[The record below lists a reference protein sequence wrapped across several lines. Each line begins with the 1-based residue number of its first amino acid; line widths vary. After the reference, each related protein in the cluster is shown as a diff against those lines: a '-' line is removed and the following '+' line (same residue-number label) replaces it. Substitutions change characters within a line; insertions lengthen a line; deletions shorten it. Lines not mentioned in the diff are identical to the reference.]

1 MPKDEGTVSP
11 VPIEAGYKSRL
22 KKPLEFW
29 HNLGPGLT
37 TGASDDDPSGITT
50 YSQAGAQYGFR
61 FLWMAPFTLPFMAVV
76 QEMCARIGLVTGRG
90 LAANI
95 RKHFP
100 KPVLYACAALLFI
113 ANSFNIGANL
123 GAMAKAAQLL
133 MPSLNFGALVC
144 GFALVSLFFEI
155 FSSYQRYSK
164 YLKWL
169 ALVLF
174 AYIFSSLSVPHLD
187 WDSVIKQTFTV
198 HFEWNREFLI
208 MVCALLGTTISPY
221 LFFWQTSQEVEEEIL
236 AGKTSI
242 AQRVRETSPTDIKKM
257 RTDVWSG
264 MILANIVMF
273 FIMVACGATLFTSGH
288 NTITTA
294 ADAANALRP
303 FAGDTAY
310 LLFAFAII
318 GTGLLSIPVL
328 AGSSSY
334 AISESFGWKEGLY
347 RRLNKAKAFYGII
360 AASTIA
366 GLLMNFVGIDPIKAL
381 IYAAV
386 LNGIIAPIVLFL
398 IVILASNKKIM
409 GEWVNTPVRASLG
422 WIIAIVMTL
431 AGIGAIW
438 ALI

>member
-1 MPKDEGTVSP
+1 MEKQPEEKQSAQGGKAYS
-11 VPIEAGYKSRL
+11 GSL

-50 YSQAGAQYGFR
+50 YSQAGAQYGFKL
-61 FLWMAPFTLPFMAVV
+61 LWMAPFTLPFMAIV

-95 RKHFP
+95 RTHFP
-100 KPVLYACAALLFI
+100 KPVLYTCAALLFI
-113 ANSFNIGANL
+113 ANSFNLGANL

-133 MPSLNFGALVC
+133 QPSLNFGFLVC

-155 FSSYQRYSK
+155 FSSYQKYAK

-174 AYIFSSLSVPHLD
+174 AYIFSALSVPNLD
-187 WDSVIKQTFTV
+187 WNQVLHQTFSI
-198 HFEWNREFLI
+198 HFEWTKDFLI

-236 AGKTSI
+236 AGKTSV
-242 AQRVRETSPTDIKKM
+242 AQRMRETSPADVKKM

-264 MILANIVMF
+264 MILANLVMF
-273 FIMVACGATLFTSGH
+273 FIMVACGATLFATGG
-288 NTITTA
+288 TITTA

-310 LLFAFAII
+310 LLFAFAVI

-334 AISESFGWKEGLY
+334 AISESFGWREGLY

-360 AASTIA
+360 IASTLA
-366 GLLMNFVGIDPIKAL
+366 GLTMNFVGIDPIKAL

-386 LNGIIAPIVLFL
+386 LNGVIAPVVLFL
-398 IVILASNKKIM
+398 IVILSSNKKIM
-409 GEWVNTPVRASLG
+409 GAWVNTPLRASLG
-422 WIIAIVMTL
+422 WIIATIMSL